1 MGWLRYSNC
10 RRNFRLKFG
19 GIAMKKCFFTVL
31 IISVILS
38 GCNEKV
44 DTTKDG
50 SAMPAMVEVTIVNED
65 KLNVGEQVE
74 LSVQVK
80 QGKDFVNDADEVVF
94 EVWESGLR
102 EQGVKLDGKLKKDG
116 TYAVHYTF
124 DHDGV
129 YYMFA
134 HTTAR
139 SMHVMPKMKLIV
151 GNPDMS
157 KVLEDTSK
165 NTMNHGDGEENEEE
179 HNGH

>member
-1 MGWLRYSNC
+1 
-10 RRNFRLKFG
+10 
-19 GIAMKKCFFTVL
+19 MKKYIFIAL
-31 IISVILS
+31 IISIILS
-38 GCNEKV
+38 GCSETDNKNA
-44 DTTKDG
+44 
-50 SAMPAMVEVTIVNED
+50 AMPSMVEVTIVNDEN
-65 KLNVGEQVE
+65 LNVGEQVE
-74 LSVQVK
+74 LSAQVK
-80 QGKDFVNDADEVVF
+80 QGNEFVNDADEVVF

-116 TYAVHYTF
+116 TYVVHHAF

-129 YYMFA
+129 YYMYA

-157 KVLEDTSK
+157 KVLEDTSNESM
-165 NTMNHGDGEENEEE
+165 NTSNSGHGENEEE